1 VAKLSVTAQAVEKFF
16 DKIITQFCKQVTPDS
31 PKSTKTRLQLT
42 EEAARDTMRICCLWL
57 SLQAFGE
64 INH

>member
-1 VAKLSVTAQAVEKFF
+1 VTVEAVAKFF
-16 DKIITQFCKQVTPDS
+16 DKIITQFCKQVTPES
-31 PKSTKTRLQLT
+31 PKAAKLRIQLT

-57 SLQAFGE
+57 SLQALGE